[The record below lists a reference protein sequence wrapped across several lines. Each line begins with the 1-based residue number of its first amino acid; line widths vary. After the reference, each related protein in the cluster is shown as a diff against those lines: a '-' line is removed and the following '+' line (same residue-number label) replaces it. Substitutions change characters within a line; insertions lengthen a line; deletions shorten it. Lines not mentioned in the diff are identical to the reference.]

1 VFGISFGELVLL
13 VILAYV
19 LIGPRSMPS
28 AMRTLGRTISKVRR
42 TAVNLREQSGID
54 EILKAEGIH
63 REVAELQKLATGR
76 ILDINLEDDEPV
88 RPNPPPRSREYPT
101 VGVDAYGAL
110 PDDLAPYAPERVEA
124 AIDETVTR
132 GQGRPR
138 IAYDD
143 EDDLGDAP
151 RTTEPVASLEATRDE
166 RVVGQRPEPVEPPAP
181 QAPVNG

>member
-1 VFGISFGELVLL
+1 MFGISFGELVLL

-28 AMRTLGRTISKVRR
+28 AMRTIGRTISKVRR

-76 ILDINLEDDEPV
+76 ILDINLEDEEPV

-143 EDDLGDAP
+143 DDLGDASQATAATAP
-151 RTTEPVASLEATRDE
+151 LEATRDE
-166 RVVGQRPEPVEPPAP
+166 RVIGQRSEPVDPPAP